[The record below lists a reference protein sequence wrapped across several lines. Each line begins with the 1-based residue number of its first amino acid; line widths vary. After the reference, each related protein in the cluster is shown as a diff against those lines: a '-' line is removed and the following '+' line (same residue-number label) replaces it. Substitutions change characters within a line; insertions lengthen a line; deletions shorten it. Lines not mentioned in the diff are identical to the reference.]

1 MFTIVTAE
9 ASDLDQHLSEQY
21 QGKTFVIRGFYSG
34 DRLSYDATGSVM
46 GTPTAGDW
54 TEDGFVQVTSIRTEH
69 ETLVIEANRVVVV
82 SAERILQMRLA
93 EDKTPGKEKEFIPLE
108 IRADLGDQNPPLE
121 RAVAAVEKIFL
132 TTNDNLTS
140 LVPDYWKPCVARG
153 LVGRYQNCR
162 FSPELLAIPGL
173 TGQKISES
181 PVADQ
186 AIPADTIFR
195 IGNGV
200 SPPRAVYAPEPQ
212 FSQRAR
218 EARYQGVATIA
229 LIVGKDGAP
238 TRIRILNP
246 LGYGLDDQA
255 VRAVESWKFKPAEKD
270 GQPVS
275 VQIAVEVDFHLH

>member
-173 TGQKISES
+173 TGQKISG
-181 PVADQ
+181 VASCGSSDSGRHDLPNRERGQ
-186 AIPADTIFR
+186 PSTGCLR
-195 IGNGV
+195 
-200 SPPRAVYAPEPQ
+200 PRATVQSASPGGKISGRGNNRVDSRQRRCADPHTYPESAWIRLGRSGCARRRKLEIQ
-212 FSQRAR
+212 ASRKGWAAGIRADCCR
-218 EARYQGVATIA
+218 G
-229 LIVGKDGAP
+229 
-238 TRIRILNP
+238 
-246 LGYGLDDQA
+246 
-255 VRAVESWKFKPAEKD
+255 
-270 GQPVS
+270 
-275 VQIAVEVDFHLH
+275 